1 MQLPRS
7 EYEKHTEPM
16 LSHINVGFGE
26 DISISDLAQL
36 IAGVDGFDCDVVFD
50 TDRPDG
56 APQKLLDSTR
66 LNSLGWRPQVSLEE
80 GLRLAYTSY
89 CASEGA

>member
-1 MQLPRS
+1 
-7 EYEKHTEPM
+7 M

-36 IAGVDGFDCDVVFD
+36 VAGVVGFDGDIVFD

-80 GLRLAYTSY
+80 GLRLAYAAFN
-89 CASEGA
+89 ASEDE

>member
-1 MQLPRS
+1 MQLPRN

-26 DISISDLAQL
+26 DVTIADLAR
-36 IAGVDGFDCDVVFD
+36 VVSDVVGFEGDIVFD

-56 APQKLLDSTR
+56 APQKLLDSAR
-66 LNSLGWRPQVSLEE
+66 LNSLGWRPQVGLEE
-80 GLRLAYTSY
+80 GLCLAYTSY

>member
-1 MQLPRS
+1 MQLPQGD
-7 EYEKHTEPM
+7 YEKHTEPM

-26 DISISDLAQL
+26 DVSIEELAQL
-36 IAGVDGFDCDVVFD
+36 VAGVVGFDGDVVFD

-66 LNSLGWRPQVSLEE
+66 LNSLGWRPQVGLEE
-80 GLRLAYTSY
+80 GLQLAYVEY
-89 CASEGA
+89 IADKDR

>member
-1 MQLPRS
+1 MQLPKS
-7 EYEKHTEPM
+7 SYETMAEPM

-26 DISISDLAQL
+26 DISIGDLAQL
-36 IAGVDGFDCDVVFD
+36 IAGVVGFDGDVVFD

-66 LNSLGWRPQVSLEE
+66 LKLSGWRPRTGLEE
-80 GLRLAYTSY
+80 GLRLAYADY
-89 CASEGA
+89 QVSEGA

>member
-1 MQLPRS
+1 MQLPKS
-7 EYEKHTEPM
+7 SYEAMTEPM

-26 DISISDLAQL
+26 DISIRDLAQL
-36 IAGVDGFDCDVVFD
+36 IAGVVAFDGDVVFD

-56 APQKLLDSTR
+56 APQKLLDSAR
-66 LNSLGWRPQVSLEE
+66 LRSSGWHPQVGLEE
-80 GLRLAYTSY
+80 GLRLSYADY

>member
-1 MQLPRS
+1 MQLPPS
-7 EYEKHTEPM
+7 DYEKHTEPM

-36 IAGVDGFDCDVVFD
+36 VAGVVGFDGDIVFD

-89 CASEGA
+89 CAAEGA